1 MKQSTSVY
9 VIIFLIIAVI
19 AFLLSN
25 VFASVLVID
34 NSNSTKL
41 AAIEDDGFQPVEIE
55 HVKVIIPKVEN
66 NNTTTTTIEN
76 ITENIRQVANNVL

>member
-19 AFLLSN
+19 AFILSN

-34 NSNSTKL
+34 TSNSTKL
-41 AAIEDDGFQPVEIE
+41 TAIEDDGFQPVEIKQ
-55 HVKVIIPKVEN
+55 VKVIIPKVEN
-66 NNTTTTTIEN
+66 NTTTYIEN
-76 ITENIRQVANNVL
+76 VTGSIKQVVETVM

>member
-34 NSNSTKL
+34 TSNSSKL
-41 AAIEDDGFQPVEIE
+41 TAIEDDGFQPVEIE
-55 HVKVIIPKVEN
+55 HVEVIIPKVEN
-66 NNTTTTTIEN
+66 NTTTYIEN
-76 ITENIRQVANNVL
+76 VTGSIKQVVETVM

>member
-34 NSNSTKL
+34 TSNSTKL
-41 AAIEDDGFQPVEIE
+41 ATIEDDGFQPVEIE